1 MIARAVL
8 AMLLLAAGA
17 ARAATHV
24 DDGGRVFT
32 IDGPARRIVSLAP
45 SLTEL
50 VHAVGAGDALVGVDR
65 SSNHPPAALALPRV
79 GDHAR
84 VDVERIVALRP
95 DLVLAWRHGNP
106 SRELAQ
112 LEALGLPLF
121 HLEPR
126 RLDDVPRAL
135 ERLGALVGRDEAG
148 RAAAQR
154 LRDDLAALRT
164 RHAGAAPVAVFYQ
177 VWREPLLTLNRDHL
191 VSDVIELC
199 GGRNLFAGLP
209 QLVPRLSVEAVIAA
223 RPEAILATRPQVADG
238 EGARRD
244 PAAADFA
251 GWRSFRSMPAVARG
265 WMFTLPGDTI
275 SRQGPRIVQGAA
287 AVCAALQEVRGERD
301 AAAPSGAK
309 R

>member
-1 MIARAVL
+1 MTWAVL
-8 AMLLLAAGA
+8 LVAQGAHAG
-17 ARAATHV
+17 TFV
-24 DDGGRVFT
+24 DDGGRAFT
-32 IDGPARRIVSLAP
+32 IDGPARRVVTLAP

-50 VHAVGAGDALVGVDR
+50 VHAVGAGAALVGVDR
-65 SSNHPPAALALPRV
+65 ASNFPEAVASLPRV

-126 RLDDVPRAL
+126 RLADVPRAL

-148 RAAAQR
+148 RAAAQKMR
-154 LRDDLAALRT
+154 ADLAALRE
-164 RHAGAAPVAVFYQ
+164 RHAGRAPVDVFYQ
-177 VWREPLLTLNRDHL
+177 AWREPLLTLNGDHL
-191 VSDVIELC
+191 VSDVIDLC

-223 RPEAILATRPQVADG
+223 RPEAILTTRPQQADG
-238 EGARRD
+238 EGMRRE
-244 PAAADFA
+244 PRAADFS
-251 GWRSFRSMPAVARG
+251 GWRGFTSMPAVARG
-265 WMFTLPGDTI
+265 WMFTLPADTI
-275 SRQGPRIVQGAA
+275 ARQGPRIVQGAR
-287 AVCAALQEVRGERD
+287 AVCEALQVVRDER
-301 AAAPSGAK
+301 ASAGP